1 MFKQLIF
8 LIFLLGCSLVGA
20 TEIVPVEAA
29 DIFPL
34 QWQHVTLLLLIG
46 LVGGLVSGF
55 IGSSGA
61 FIFTPAMMILGIPA
75 IIAVASTMCHKFPK
89 SIISALKRIRNGL
102 VDIKLAI
109 VIGISAEIGILCGAA
124 LHIYIKNTF
133 GYAGSNIYVA
143 IIFLLVLVVLGF
155 YNLRDSIKT
164 FKTGESNNTFN
175 KSALAQKV
183 HSTVIPGTM
192 MYFPSLGTKISVLFT
207 IPIGFITG
215 LVAAN
220 IAVGSFISVPA
231 MIYVLGAGG
240 LMASATQLLV
250 AFVVGFGGTI
260 QYAMSGFVDIRIAMV
275 ILAGSLLGMHLGAI
289 AATYAKDYLTKIV
302 TGVLM
307 VLLLF
312 SLAAKIIVYMHD
324 SGAISLVTETIATLN
339 YASFNLL
346 LLALVA
352 GTSIILYALISGNIK
367 HNRVRRF
374 MEEQEALSPDDE
386 EEEEMPTSISQL
398 SPTGRF
404 ERILLVT
411 DKSEATVGATREA
424 IRLAQRTDGKLIAMS
439 VLMTNSEH
447 ASLARQLIEK
457 ENDDTLAHLE
467 QVRAEATKAG
477 VTCDISVRHG
487 IEIYQEIIDEAEQ
500 NYIDVIVMGCRGMTG
515 FTRLMKGSNT
525 AKVIGYAQCSI
536 LIVPKTAMIQGKKI
550 LLAVDGSRYSDIA
563 ACTAMSIAK
572 HIHASV
578 LVVSVVF
585 SNLKEQ
591 RYTKAVQ
598 EIKRVES
605 FLSKEGIEVEG
616 EVLSGKPADVLVE
629 IADAKGV
636 DLIVMGSHGRT
647 GLDRV
652 MLGSVSDRVISYA
665 HCAVLVVKL

>member
-1 MFKQLIF
+1 MLKQIIF
-8 LIFLLGCSLVGA
+8 LVFMLGCSLVGA
-20 TEIVPVEAA
+20 TEIVTLETTG
-29 DIFPL
+29 IFPL
-34 QWQHVTLLLLIG
+34 QWQHVLLLLLIG

-89 SIISALKRIRNGL
+89 SIVSALGRIRNGL
-102 VDIKLAI
+102 VDIKLGI
-109 VIGISAEIGILCGAA
+109 VIGISAEIGILCGAS
-124 LHIYIKNTF
+124 LHIYIQNVF
-133 GYAGSNIYVA
+133 GYVGSNIYVS
-143 IIFLLVLVVLGF
+143 IVFLLVLVVLGF
-155 YNLRDSIKT
+155 YNLRNSIKA
-164 FKTGESNNTFN
+164 FKTGN
-175 KSALAQKV
+175 SAQPNRSPLAQKV
-183 HSTVIPGTM
+183 RSTVIPGTM
-192 MYFPSLGTKISVLFT
+192 MYFPSLEAEISVLFT
-207 IPIGFITG
+207 IPIGFLTG
-215 LVAAN
+215 LIAAN
-220 IAVGSFISVPA
+220 IAVGSFVAVPA

-240 LMASATQLLV
+240 LMASATQLLI
-250 AFVVGFGGTI
+250 AFVIGIGGTI
-260 QYAMSGFVDIRIAMV
+260 QYAVSGFVDIRIAMV
-275 ILAGSLLGMHLGAI
+275 ILAGSLLGVHLGAI

-302 TGVLM
+302 TGILM

-312 SLAAKIIVYMHD
+312 SLALKMVVYIYD
-324 SGAISLVTETIATLN
+324 VGKISLVEDTINMLN
-339 YASFNLL
+339 YVSFNLL
-346 LLALVA
+346 LLALAVA
-352 GTSIILYALISGNIK
+352 TIIILYALISGNIRQ
-367 HNRVRRF
+367 NRARQF
-374 MEEQEALSPDDE
+374 LKE
-386 EEEEMPTSISQL
+386 EELSYDIEEDTAEMPHHATQL

-411 DKSEATVGATREA
+411 DRSEATVGATNEA
-424 IRLAQRTDGKLIAMS
+424 IRLAQRTGGKLIAMS

-515 FTRLMKGSNT
+515 FKRLMKGSNT
-525 AKVIGYAQCSI
+525 AKVIGYAQCSV
-536 LIVPKTAMIQGKKI
+536 LIVPKTAVIKGKKI

-585 SNLKEQ
+585 SSLREQ

-605 FLSKEGIEVEG
+605 FLSEEGIEVTG

-629 IADAKGV
+629 IADAKGI
-636 DLIVMGSHGRT
+636 DLIVVGSHGRT

-652 MLGSVSDRVISYA
+652 ILGSVSDQVISYA
-665 HCAVLVVKL
+665 NCAVLVVKL